1 MSYSFIKEIESF
13 LSEDEVN
20 YDKVIN
26 QYKIPDDLRVP
37 KNNKKNTING
47 VDEEEKDGE
56 IVDDS
61 QEKDKEEKEPE
72 LSGNLEEEDIIM
84 PDDLDVKNGNEIAEF
99 VKRLNIMRATKS
111 LKDEKVRIK
120 FKEYYKSLSY
130 EERIAFY
137 TFINGINQV
146 CTLSLG
152 ENEKGSKPSD
162 YGITI
167 NYGKDSKKEES
178 PGKEESLGKEES
190 PGKEEN
196 PGKEKRSF
204 SFSKKKEKPSS
215 EIVTVITTEGTQNK
229 QEIFDFLK
237 SING

>member
-1 MSYSFIKEIESF
+1 MSYNFIKEIESF
-13 LSEDEVN
+13 LSEKEESLDDVLRSVSTIPKE
-20 YDKVIN
+20 
-26 QYKIPDDLRVP
+26 YKA
-37 KNNKKNTING
+37 KKSKKKDTIKG
-47 VDEEEKDGE
+47 VDEEENDGE
-56 IVDDS
+56 IVDDNS
-61 QEKDKEEKEPE
+61 DSEEEEEEKPD
-72 LSGNLEEEDIIM
+72 LSGNLDDEDIIM
-84 PDDLDVKNGNEIAEF
+84 PSDLDVKNGNEIAEF

-111 LKDEKVRIK
+111 LKDQKVRLK

-167 NYGKDSKKEES
+167 NYGEKSKSEEK
-178 PGKEESLGKEES
+178 PET
-190 PGKEEN
+190 
-196 PGKEKRSF
+196 KEKEKEKQF

-215 EIVTVITTEGTQNK
+215 EIVTVIATEGVQDK
-229 QEIFDFLK
+229 KEIFDYLK
-237 SING
+237 KING